1 MAIIKRRDLEFV
13 EADESI
19 SLTAARIKAIH
30 SLFYGDAFVV
40 VSITIGKNR
49 IIVTEDGEF
58 KGAYPY
64 ILWIR

>member
-13 EADESI
+13 EADEST
-19 SLTAARIKAIH
+19 SLTAARIKTIH
-30 SLFYGDAFVV
+30 SLFYANVFVAA
-40 VSITIGKNR
+40 ITIGKNR